1 MKRGGLALVVFAA
14 IVWALGV
21 PAARAVVSGPV
32 ANNDTYTTPSDTQ
45 LVVAAPGYL
54 ANDTGLGGGEAPH
67 FLGSTSSGTFV
78 PQVDGSFVYTPNPGF
93 HGLDEAAYCLST
105 TSVCESAAAFIAIH
119 VVAPVAAGD
128 AYSMPFD
135 TTLTVVAPGFL
146 GNDTGINS
154 PEVPQF
160 IANAQHGSFVSQ
172 TDGSFVYTPT
182 LGYHGVDTLAYCIA
196 AASICETSNVFIDIT
211 VVGPPP
217 PVANDDGYSTPSDV
231 PLTVAAPGYLA
242 NDTGLSGGEAPI
254 FLGSTSNGSFAHQ
267 PDGSFV
273 YTPNPG
279 THGLDQAAY
288 CLSRT
293 SVCESAAA
301 FISIQV
307 VPPVANDDSYT
318 IPADTILTVPAPGF
332 LGNDTGIHAG
342 EVPFFLG
349 NPSNGTFTPQADG
362 SFTYSPNLGSHG
374 LDTAAYCL
382 TSTSTCES
390 AAAFI
395 NIQVVPP
402 TAVSDSYSMPM
413 DTTLTSPAPGFLG
426 NDTGIAGGQVPQFI
440 ANATHGSFVS
450 QADGSFVYTPNVGF
464 HGLETLA
471 YCLMKA
477 SICETPN
484 VFIDITV
491 FDPATTT
498 TTTSTTTTSTTTS
511 TTTTSTTTST
521 TSTTSTSTTTTAPAT
536 TTTTSASTTTT
547 TTAPTTTTTAGGST
561 TTSTTSGSSTTTTS
575 PTSSST
581 STTDPSSSTTSTT
594 AGGSTTSTTRAGSST
609 TSTTGLGVLPAS
621 TGQDGGTTTSTSP
634 NGSLP
639 VTGGA
644 SLVLV
649 EVGLALVLVGLAAVM
664 VNRRERRSLARR

>member
-267 PDGSFV
+267 PDGSF
-273 YTPNPG
+273 
-279 THGLDQAAY
+279 
-288 CLSRT
+288 
-293 SVCESAAA
+293 
-301 FISIQV
+301 
-307 VPPVANDDSYT
+307 
-318 IPADTILTVPAPGF
+318 
-332 LGNDTGIHAG
+332 
-342 EVPFFLG
+342 
-349 NPSNGTFTPQADG
+349 
-362 SFTYSPNLGSHG
+362 TYSPNLGSHG

-498 TTTSTTTTSTTTS
+498 TTSSTTTTSTTTS